1 MCQRLLYFKFYNEIH
16 HFKNK
21 NISKNSHRESAGI
34 AIIVDENIDKKILIT
49 QSYNNLWG
57 IPKGKK
63 ESNETLLECASRE
76 VVEESGI
83 KVDVSSLKSCEEII
97 FIPNYD
103 KKLTIHIFKYFL
115 PFVDYISYS
124 MNNLCLKDLHD
135 DSTGFG
141 WINLKCLNE
150 ITKAKTIKLNSLTKY
165 ILRKI

>member
-1 MCQRLLYFKFYNEIH
+1 MKILI
-16 HFKNK
+16 KN
-21 NISKNSHRESAGI
+21 
-34 AIIVDENIDKKILIT
+34 LIT

-103 KKLTIHIFKYFL
+103 K
-115 PFVDYISYS
+115 
-124 MNNLCLKDLHD
+124 N
-135 DSTGFG
+135 
-141 WINLKCLNE
+141 
-150 ITKAKTIKLNSLTKY
+150 
-165 ILRKI
+165 